1 MFEIVKTGPRCHSVV
16 NTETKRVVAKCTSLV
31 KAKTQVRL
39 LMEEKPTTTTTTK
52 PKPTGTNSWVVHVKK
67 VAQEKGISYREA
79 LKVAGE
85 TYQKKSPV
93 KGKKIVGG
101 AGRGGIEIP
110 DNFYY
115 QLKKLKDV
123 FSGSKAYN
131 KYPYLTQLI
140 RFVKENRYYIL
151 ALLSYLPKQYAIP
164 LGIMVKYPEESVKAV
179 MAANEFYKLM
189 ETISPYRL
197 FYEWLSQTLKSQ
209 GEEYASTLPFTDFGM
224 EGGAATKKKS
234 TTMPCKLVDE
244 PYVEKQTEFEKA
256 VGELKENKNVKDNKG
271 FIKEITNLFFKLLDK
286 DATLQ
291 QKFEAG
297 KPIFQKEMVSAV
309 KKSLSYFGRL
319 NKVTETIINTVIP
332 VLANAFYDWV
342 SKKIMERME
351 GGMDKSKADR
361 FKRLT
366 ATSRRLF
373 LQELKKL

>member
-31 KAKTQVRL
+31 KAKAQVRL
-39 LMEEKPTTTTTTK
+39 LMEEKSTTTK
-52 PKPTGTNSWVVHVKK
+52 PKPIGTNSWIVHVRK

-85 TYQKKSPV
+85 TYKKKNPV
-93 KGKKIVGG
+93 KGKGMEIVGG
-101 AGRGGIEIP
+101 AGRGGIELP

-123 FSGSKAYN
+123 FSSSKAYN
-131 KYPYLTQLI
+131 KYPYLKQLI
-140 RFVKENRYYIL
+140 QFVKENQYYIL
-151 ALLSYLPKQYAIP
+151 AILPYLPKRYSIP
-164 LGIMVKYPEESVKAV
+164 LGIMIKYPEESVKAV

-189 ETISPYRL
+189 ETISPYKL
-197 FYEWLSQTLKSQ
+197 FYEWLSATLKSQ
-209 GEEYASTLPFTDFGM
+209 GEESVLPFIDFGM

-271 FIKEITNLFFKLLDK
+271 FIQEITNLFFKLLDK

-319 NKVTETIINTVIP
+319 NKVTETITNTVIP
-332 VLANAFYDWV
+332 ILANAFYDWV

-351 GGMDKSKADR
+351 GGMEKSKTDR